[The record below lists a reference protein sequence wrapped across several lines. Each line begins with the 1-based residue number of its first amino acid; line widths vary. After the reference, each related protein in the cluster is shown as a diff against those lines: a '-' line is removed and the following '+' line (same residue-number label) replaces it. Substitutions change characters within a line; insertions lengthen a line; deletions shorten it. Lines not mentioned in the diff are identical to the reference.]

1 MDMSHR
7 LIITESE
14 KNTILSL
21 YEIKTNIIGG
31 GKIIFTIEGK
41 VGSSKSE
48 LIYNVL
54 KNKLTMKKKLK
65 QIVSELGISGFTLTG
80 PNKGLYKDNNNNVVS
95 DTSYTIESL
104 GIDSSSLEELADKIL
119 DSFPAESVLVYDY
132 NTGENYFYSSD
143 K

>member
-21 YEIKTNIIGG
+21 YEIKTNITGG
-31 GKIIFTIEGK
+31 GKIVFTIEGK

-54 KNKLTMKKKLK
+54 FLFL
-65 QIVSELGISGFTLTG
+65 
-80 PNKGLYKDNNNNVVS
+80 
-95 DTSYTIESL
+95 
-104 GIDSSSLEELADKIL
+104 
-119 DSFPAESVLVYDY
+119 
-132 NTGENYFYSSD
+132 
-143 K
+143 